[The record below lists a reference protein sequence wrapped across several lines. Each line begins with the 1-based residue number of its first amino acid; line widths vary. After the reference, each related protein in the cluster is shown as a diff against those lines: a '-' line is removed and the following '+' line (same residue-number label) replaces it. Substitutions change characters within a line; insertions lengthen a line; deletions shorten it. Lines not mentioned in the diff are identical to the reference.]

1 MWFASARI
9 LGADDEFDI
18 TNIGEDDIQQFLTDL
33 IPYAIK
39 LLVVAIG
46 LWLVLRAARRVVV
59 KVPDKL
65 RPQAEYV
72 LPKLIKWVAFL
83 VLLMLFGVNLNSV
96 FAIFATI
103 GFGATLI
110 FTPVGQNLIAGFLA
124 GLDDVIREGDVIT
137 VGDQIGRVVR
147 RGALSIGVELPDGS
161 LVYMPNVKT
170 VDNELINHNRVRGDR
185 IAVKVLIDE
194 PSKRTEAVAVMQ
206 AAVEAIDWRMDDLPA
221 DVIFSEVGGDAL
233 VFECAVWIED
243 RFYERERKSE
253 LLTAVVDALDAAEIS
268 LGDTAS
274 IEFRGP
280 LQVSSGR
287 QSEHPSSD
295 ATPSERQSRV
305 TEE

>member
-1 MWFASARI
+1 MWFAVAQKS
-9 LGADDEFDI
+9 GTDDGFDI
-18 TNIGEDDIQQFLTDL
+18 SNIGEDDVRTFLTHL

-46 LWLVLRAARRVVV
+46 LWLVLRATRRVMVR
-59 KVPDKL
+59 VPDKL
-65 RPQAEYV
+65 RPQVEYV

-96 FAIFATI
+96 FAILATI

-185 IAVKVLIDE
+185 ITVKVLIDE
-194 PSKRTEAVAVMQ
+194 PEKRVRAVEVMQ
-206 AAVEAIDWRMDDLPA
+206 KAVEAIDWRMDDLPA
-221 DVIFSEVGGDAL
+221 DVMFVEVGGDAL
-233 VFECAVWIED
+233 VFECSVWIED

-253 LLTAVVDALDAAEIS
+253 LLTAVVDALDSAGIS

-280 LQVSSGR
+280 LQLAPNVSSEAPPER
-287 QSEHPSSD
+287 PKSASS
-295 ATPSERQSRV
+295 RRR
-305 TEE
+305 